1 MGVPLPLPVPCR
13 PAHGEPKAV
22 AMKRGTVILLIVL
35 VVVGA
40 CSGGELSEAPP
51 WGLDGVDMPDTEAQ
65 VAAVFA
71 ALPEEIV
78 GRTRLGDEPTH
89 FGYIDEGSGSFWTI
103 QADPWELQQ
112 ALHMPGVDSPADW
125 VTFLASGRSAV
136 LVERAPLIPLEISCG
151 WQPTSPRKNICS
163 ISGGQHRMVLGC
175 SLWRAIR
182 SDDKLW
188 SRRSSPPPVSSGR
201 RGNARRRT

>member
-1 MGVPLPLPVPCR
+1 
-13 PAHGEPKAV
+13 
-22 AMKRGTVILLIVL
+22 MKHGTVILIVL
-35 VVVGA
+35 LLVFTAGA
-40 CSGGELSEAPP
+40 CGGDGQSNDAPP

-136 LVERAPLIPLEISCG
+136 VVEASAVDPVGDLMWVATNVPSQEHMLDFWWAAPDGSWLFFVEGDSVGRQALVEAFVTAAGE
-151 WQPTSPRKNICS
+151 
-163 ISGGQHRMVLGC
+163 
-175 SLWRAIR
+175 
-182 SDDKLW
+182 
-188 SRRSSPPPVSSGR
+188 
-201 RGNARRRT
+201 

>member
-1 MGVPLPLPVPCR
+1 
-13 PAHGEPKAV
+13 
-22 AMKRGTVILLIVL
+22 MKHGTVILIVL
-35 VVVGA
+35 LLVFTAGA
-40 CSGGELSEAPP
+40 CGGDGQSNDAPP

-112 ALHMPGVDSPADW
+112 ALHMPGGRQ
-125 VTFLASGRSAV
+125 SGR
-136 LVERAPLIPLEISCG
+136 LGHLPCFRP
-151 WQPTSPRKNICS
+151 
-163 ISGGQHRMVLGC
+163 LGC
-175 SLWRAIR
+175 RGR
-182 SDDKLW
+182 GE
-188 SRRSSPPPVSSGR
+188 RR
-201 RGNARRRT
+201 